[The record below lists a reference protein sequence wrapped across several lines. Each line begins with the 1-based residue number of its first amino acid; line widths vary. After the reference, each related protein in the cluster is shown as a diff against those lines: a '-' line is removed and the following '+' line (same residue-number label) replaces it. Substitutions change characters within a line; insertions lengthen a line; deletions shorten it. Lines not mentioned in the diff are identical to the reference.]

1 MKKQLTKTRMEFSA
15 LVKTYQ
21 EPLYWHIRRLV
32 VSHEDA
38 RDVLQETFVQAWRG
52 IGSLREEGA
61 LRAWLYKI
69 ATHEAYR
76 FLNRQRERPLSTEE
90 VSALLLGRLES
101 SSYVDYEQEAEVKFQ
116 QALLTLSEQ
125 QRAVFTLRY
134 YDEMPYDEIA
144 EVLDSTPA
152 SLRVSYHHAEQRI
165 RDYLKTH

>member
-1 MKKQLTKTRMEFSA
+1 MDFNA
-15 LVKTYQ
+15 LVKQYQ

-32 VSHEDA
+32 VNHEDA
-38 RDVLQETFVQAWRG
+38 RDILQDTLLQAWRSVA
-52 IGSLREEGA
+52 SLRDERA
-61 LRAWLYKI
+61 LKAWLYKI
-69 ATHEAYR
+69 ATNGCYR
-76 FLNRQRERPLSTEE
+76 HLNRNRERPLSTEE
-90 VSALLLGRLES
+90 VSTLLLGRLES

>member
-1 MKKQLTKTRMEFSA
+1 MDFNA
-15 LVKTYQ
+15 LVKQYQ

-32 VSHEDA
+32 VNHEDA
-38 RDVLQETFVQAWRG
+38 RDILQDTLLQAWRSMA
-52 IGSLREEGA
+52 SLRDERA
-61 LRAWLYKI
+61 LKAWLYKI
-69 ATHEAYR
+69 ATNGCYR
-76 FLNRQRERPLSTEE
+76 HLNRNRERPLSTEE
-90 VSALLLGRLES
+90 VSTLLLGRLES

>member
-1 MKKQLTKTRMEFSA
+1 MDFNA
-15 LVKTYQ
+15 LVKQYQ

-32 VSHEDA
+32 VNHEDA
-38 RDVLQETFVQAWRG
+38 RDILQDTLLQAWRSMA
-52 IGSLREEGA
+52 SLRDERA
-61 LRAWLYKI
+61 LKAWLYKI
-69 ATHEAYR
+69 ATNGCYR
-76 FLNRQRERPLSTEE
+76 QLNRNRERPLSTEE
-90 VSALLLGRLES
+90 VSTLLLGRLES